1 MIRSAGAFLVNSE
14 PEAWKNN
21 IRGVFGEAGI
31 LWLERLPQLLNEC
44 AVQYQLEILPP
55 FPNLSFN
62 YVTPVRR
69 SDGTDAVLKL
79 GVPNPE
85 LHSEIAALRVYDG
98 RKAVRV
104 LESDAEQGILLLE
117 HIMPGTPLTTL
128 ASDEHDDE
136 ATTICSL
143 LMRDL
148 WRLVPPGF
156 ALQTVADWSK
166 SFGVIRERFG
176 GGSGVLPHAL
186 LDKAERI
193 YAEYLAA
200 PTGQVLLHGD
210 LHHDNILLDTDDHWL
225 AIDPK
230 GLIGEPEYEVG
241 SNLRNLWQD
250 RYTIANPKRTIERR
264 IEIFADILGFDK
276 ERLRN
281 WGFAQTMLSAW
292 WTIEDGGDDFQKEI
306 TLAELL
312 N

>member
-230 GLIGEPEYEVG
+230 GLIGEPEYEVFP
-241 SNLRNLWQD
+241 LVRNWWED
-250 RYTIANPKRTIERR
+250 RHVRANPKGFMERR
-264 IEIFADILGFDK
+264 LDLLSEILGFDR
-276 ERLRN
+276 ERMRN
-281 WGFAQTMLSAW
+281 WCIAQSMLSACW
-292 WTIEDGGDDFQKEI
+292 IVEDGSDGWQNDVAM
-306 TLAELL
+306 AELL